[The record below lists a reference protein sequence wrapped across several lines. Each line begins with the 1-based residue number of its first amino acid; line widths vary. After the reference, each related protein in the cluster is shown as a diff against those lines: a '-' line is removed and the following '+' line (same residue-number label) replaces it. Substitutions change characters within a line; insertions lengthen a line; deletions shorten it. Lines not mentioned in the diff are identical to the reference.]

1 MHAEPGRHRAD
12 APNMGRGSCGCG
24 VGMEAFASPMLA
36 QAITPALSTRCG
48 RTPKKAGSHSTR
60 SASLPGSTEPISASS
75 PCVTAGPIVYLA
87 T

>member
-1 MHAEPGRHRAD
+1 M
-12 APNMGRGSCGCG
+12 APNAPNIGRGSCGCG
-24 VGMEAFASPMLA
+24 VGMEAFASPMFA
-36 QAITPALSTRCG
+36 QAITPAFSTTCG

-60 SASLPGSTEPISASS
+60 SASLPGSTDPTSPSS